1 MHLPKASSR
10 LTLGFVF
17 LLMFLLIQPAAAFAQ
32 TIPIKDSVLEESIR
46 SEINKFADPLT
57 KADFEE
63 LTSLYVQTPLHEISS
78 LEGLEHAGMLRS
90 LMLPAQVIT
99 DLEPLKTLTN
109 LNFLAINGNQVENLT
124 PLSSLTRLEKLI
136 VSNNQIRD
144 LLPLAK
150 LDSLTDLLASHN
162 RIENLTPLADLK
174 LEWLNADHNQIIN
187 LEPLRAHPTLTHLY
201 LDNNQIQDIRVLTS
215 LPQLKQVSVH
225 NNPLDDTAQSTLEAL
240 KRKGVKI
247 VEETTDT
254 PAQPSSVSVLL
265 DAETLNFDAAPVL
278 TNGSTLVQARPF
290 YEELGL
296 TVTWEEE
303 TQTIFAVKDDIQIQM
318 RIGSTQ
324 AYLDGKEVT
333 LPAAPALIAD
343 YTFVPLRFL
352 AESTGCRVEW
362 DAHLNQAIVK
372 SKQVFTTAD
381 NKAQLTTYGK
391 WKQLETDE
399 GFIQLAMKSFN
410 LNELAVITE
419 DKKEYPE
426 ITSLDEYVNLVKDN
440 LSAGDGITIIKQ
452 ADTNFHGHKA
462 KQITS
467 LYESGFDTHWINSI
481 VFETE
486 EQWYEVSYSVLK
498 DYKDAHTPEVLE
510 ILDSF
515 TFLPN

>member
-1 MHLPKASSR
+1 MYLNKYSSELP
-10 LTLGFVF
+10 LGFVF
-17 LLMFLLIQPAAAFAQ
+17 LLIFLLIQPAAAFAQ
-32 TIPIKDSVLEESIR
+32 TITIKDTVLEESIR
-46 SEINKFADPLT
+46 SEINQFADPLT
-57 KADFEE
+57 KADFDK
-63 LTSLYVQTPLHEISS
+63 LTSLYVQSPLYGISS

-90 LMLPAQVIT
+90 LMLPGQVIT

-109 LNFLAINGNQVENLT
+109 LNFLAISGNQIENLT

-144 LLPLAK
+144 LKPLAE

-162 RIENLTPLADLK
+162 RIDDLTPLADLK
-174 LEWLNADHNQIIN
+174 LEWLNAGHNQIIS

-201 LDNNQIQDIRVLTS
+201 LDNNQIKDIRVLTS
-215 LPQLKQVSVH
+215 LPKLKQVSVH
-225 NNPLDDTAQSTLEAL
+225 DNPLDDTAQSTLEAL
-240 KRKGVKI
+240 KLKGVEI
-247 VEETTDT
+247 VEETTGKPT
-254 PAQPSSVSVLL
+254 EPSSVSVLL
-265 DAETLNFDAAPVL
+265 DAEILNFDAAPVL

-318 RIGSTQ
+318 RVGSAQ
-324 AYLDGKEVT
+324 AYLNGTEVT
-333 LPAAPALIAD
+333 LPAAPALISD

-362 DAHLNQAIVK
+362 DADYNQAIVK

-391 WKQLETDE
+391 WTQLETDE
-399 GFIQLAMKSFN
+399 GFIQLALKSFN

-440 LSAGDGITIIKQ
+440 LSTDEAITIIKQ
-452 ADTNFHGHKA
+452 VDMDFQGRKA

-467 LYESGFDTHWINSI
+467 LFDDGFDTHLVNSI

-486 EQWYEVSYSVLK
+486 EEWYEVSYSVLK